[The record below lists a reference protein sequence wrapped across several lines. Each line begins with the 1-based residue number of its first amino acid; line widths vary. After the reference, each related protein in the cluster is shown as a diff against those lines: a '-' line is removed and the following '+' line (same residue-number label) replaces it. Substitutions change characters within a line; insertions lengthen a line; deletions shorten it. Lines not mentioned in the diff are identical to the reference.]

1 MHCCSAFCLHHSL
14 LTPTSILRLCCLP
27 VLRFNCTELCPR
39 RQCTLSFTRGG
50 QKCEAFLYDAD
61 KGKKSRF
68 RQLTDLVKT
77 GMSAATSRAN
87 SRTPSRGPTQDLEQ
101 SEPISRQGSQRLPG
115 IPIPSKGTQ
124 DMGSKRALKSAL
136 QGRTSSGPVA
146 EGHTGLLD
154 RFAVYNF
161 TTTNMLPHERPRSSP
176 QSINAESL
184 LAMSDDCCD
193 TPRSDDAVSIFQDII
208 AAQPSRS
215 ASSTALRSHW
225 PVDHND
231 STPDLIFANPM
242 SAATQPRQTDS
253 NIGMPV
259 AEGIEGKSASTATA
273 RTRSIPKN
281 APGFMSSASTG
292 RGVTAH
298 TPAIAAAPA
307 ADTQTDPLTS
317 PRQGGQQGLMP
328 GALPDELAGALS
340 PMERFMRME
349 DDQVHA
355 AQMHSMAADEMESL
369 IPTIR
374 DAADIKDG
382 EPHLGQLSFLG
393 LTGLYASVW
402 MCF

>member
-1 MHCCSAFCLHHSL
+1 VIRS
-14 LTPTSILRLCCLP
+14 
-27 VLRFNCTELCPR
+27 V
-39 RQCTLSFTRGG
+39 
-50 QKCEAFLYDAD
+50 FLYDAD

-77 GMSAATSRAN
+77 GMSAATSRAS

-124 DMGSKRALKSAL
+124 DMGSKGALKSAPSKAL

-146 EGHTGLLD
+146 EGHAGLLD

-161 TTTNMLPHERPRSSP
+161 TTTNMSPHERPHSSP
-176 QSINAESL
+176 QSIHAESL

-193 TPRSDDAVSIFQDII
+193 TPRSDDAVSLFQDIV

-215 ASSTALRSHW
+215 ASSMALRSHW
-225 PVDHND
+225 PIEHND
-231 STPDLIFANPM
+231 SPLDLISANPM
-242 SAATQPRQTDS
+242 SAATQPKQPGS

-259 AEGIEGKSASTATA
+259 AEGIEGKSASNATA

-281 APGFMSSASTG
+281 TPGFLSSASTG

-298 TPAIAAAPA
+298 ETPAIAAAPA
-307 ADTQTDPLTS
+307 AETQTYPLTS
-317 PRQGGQQGLMP
+317 PRQGVQQGLLP
-328 GALPDELAGALS
+328 GALPEELAGALS

-349 DDQVHA
+349 DDQLHA
-355 AQMHSMAADEMESL
+355 AQMHSMAADEMEAI
-369 IPTIR
+369 IPTIS
-374 DAADIKDG
+374 DAADVKDG
-382 EPHLGQLSFLG
+382 EPPVSFQFHKLAG
-393 LTGLYASVW
+393 L
-402 MCF
+402 